1 MSLCCKTKINAP
13 FIYEVPNKDMMKSEI
28 LPHSPVAKHDYV
40 PQKVTWREFFQYM
53 LYKQKASFLW
63 HIMRKK

>member
-28 LPHSPVAKHDYV
+28 LPHSPVAKHGYV
-40 PQKVTWREFFQYM
+40 PPRGNLAGGFQYM

>member
-28 LPHSPVAKHDYV
+28 LPHSPVAKHGYV
-40 PQKVTWREFFQYM
+40 PPRGNLAGVFQYN
-53 LYKQKASFLW
+53 LYKLKASFLW